1 MAIVLDSNQAG
12 LFCNQVQK
20 DPRLLSFD
28 ITLPPNVL
36 AELIL
41 WGKQPALSQL
51 YGLKPK
57 IGLHLGDVVATL
69 AKSNEDEILAF
80 RPFPSPATVSSGL
93 YGELMNALRWPSP
106 QQHQWATDWKKRNKN
121 FCDQMKKNALVFR
134 KILND
139 KKSKGIIRGNYKFE
153 SIADAFGKGTESF
166 IRSIVT
172 SIVAGGGD
180 NHQVAIAD
188 SEKLYGAVMANPFV
202 GGLFKTVLFYIL
214 SYSRLWGHAHQ
225 YLNFDPATDRDDWVD
240 MTVPLY
246 ASPGDIILTDDKKL
260 KNAIST
266 VFGIGNVVA
275 KKVADL

>member
-12 LFCNQVQK
+12 LFCNQAQK

-28 ITLPPNVL
+28 IILPPNVL

-41 WGKQPALSQL
+41 WGKQPSLSQL
-51 YGLKPK
+51 YDLKPK
-57 IGLHLGDVVATL
+57 IGLHLGDVVTTL
-69 AKSNEDEILAF
+69 AKSNEDEIHAF
-80 RPFPSPATVSSGL
+80 RPFPSSATHSSEL
-93 YGELMNALRWPSP
+93 YGELMDALRDPSP
-106 QQHQWATDWKKRNKN
+106 QQHQWATVWKKKNKN
-121 FCDQMKKNALVFR
+121 FCDKMKKKTLVFR

-153 SIADAFGKGTESF
+153 SIADAFGKGTQSF
-166 IRSIVT
+166 IGSIVT

-180 NHQVAIAD
+180 KHQVAIAD
-188 SEKLYGAVMANPFV
+188 SKKLYGAVMANPFV
-202 GGLFKTVLFYIL
+202 GGFFKTVLFYIL

-225 YLNFDPATDRDDWVD
+225 HLNFDPATDRDDWVD

-246 ASPGDIILTDDKKL
+246 ASIGDIILTDDKKL

-266 VFGIGNVVA
+266 VYGTGNVIA
-275 KKVADL
+275 KTASNL